1 MGIKKFWGGSNDEIS
16 GLEVKEQYDAK
27 INQFLHKV
35 NGPGPRW
42 WPEVDLLGKLL
53 AWGDTIWT
61 ERNKLQ
67 EQLSKAEGG
76 FRAERNRLQSQL
88 SEAEER
94 IKTDRKRFQSHFSE
108 AEERN
113 RTEQNRLRSQLS
125 KAEERTRRLEAD
137 LVGAQQRITQL
148 ENENSN
154 MKTQHRGELDNLKN
168 RHSTVTKKEK
178 DIHGREVKKLVG
190 QLLVNQD
197 DNLGWTDDKL
207 KYRFQQ
213 LQSLINSL
221 VSPRNKEYRLAPGS
235 QVGRDLD
242 PTGFLARTTRSKAH
256 FLLQNTLW
264 AILYEQFFS
273 TPFGFGLLG
282 DGEAQ
287 RKLLDIYMPWVELLG
302 KTSCAGM
309 FADHS
314 QNLTNSA

>member
-1 MGIKKFWGGSNDEIS
+1 MGIKKFFGGSNDEIS

-35 NGPGPRW
+35 NGPGPRR
-42 WPEVDLLGKLL
+42 WPEVDLLGKLF

-88 SEAEER
+88 S
-94 IKTDRKRFQSHFSE
+94 
-108 AEERN
+108 
-113 RTEQNRLRSQLS
+113 

-137 LVGAQQRITQL
+137 LMGAQQRITQL

-221 VSPRNKEYRLAPGS
+221 VSPRNKEYRLAPDS

-264 AILYEQFFS
+264 AILYQQFFS

-282 DGEAQ
+282 GGEAQ

-314 QNLTNSA
+314 PKLTNSA